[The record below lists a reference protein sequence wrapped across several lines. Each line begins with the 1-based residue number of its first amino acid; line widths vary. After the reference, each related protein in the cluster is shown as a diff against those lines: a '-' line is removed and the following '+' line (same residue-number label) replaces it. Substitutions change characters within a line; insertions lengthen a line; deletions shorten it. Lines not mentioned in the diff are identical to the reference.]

1 MHAQL
6 KTASRCPGLA
16 IRLAAVVIAVMAMPV
31 AVWAL
36 DLSADQKQ
44 KLKAVGAE
52 ARVNIE
58 SERKGLG
65 QARMDLVGVYRVYKL
80 DERKAQDAMNRIGGA
95 QKALLEAQLDNQNKI
110 RQIMNADQFAD
121 FQAMISSRVHHPA
134 VAIEPP
140 FEEKVLEDG
149 LEAAIRSQANLT
161 PDQTRRVEQIKRVG
175 QKRRET
181 MDNMRQ
187 SVQELTG
194 VYSKF
199 DLDSKAARKLIDS
212 IHRDQMSLMWMAH
225 RRQQAIRA
233 VLGEDQF
240 NQLQQS
246 IEQQFKARPHDDHRP
261 RRDSDHKPHP
271 GDHDK

>member
-1 MHAQL
+1 
-6 KTASRCPGLA
+6 
-16 IRLAAVVIAVMAMPV
+16 VIALMAMPV
-31 AVWAL
+31 AVRAL

-52 ARVNIE
+52 ARANIE
-58 SERKGLG
+58 SQRNMLG
-65 QARMDLVGVYRVYKL
+65 HARMDLVGIYRVYKL
-80 DERKAQDAMNRIGGA
+80 DEHKAQDAMSRIGSA

-110 RQIMNADQFAD
+110 RQILNADQFAD
-121 FQAMISSRVHHPA
+121 FQRMISIRVHHPGM
-134 VAIEPP
+134 AIESP
-140 FEEKVLEDG
+140 FEVKVLDDAVD
-149 LEAAIRSQANLT
+149 AAIRSQTNLT

-175 QKRRET
+175 EKRQKI
-181 MDNMRQ
+181 MDSMRQ

-199 DLDSKAARKLIDS
+199 DLDSKAARKLVDS

-240 NQLQQS
+240 NQVQQS
-246 IEQQFKARPHDDHRP
+246 IEQQLKARPHADHRFKG
-261 RRDSDHKPHP
+261 DSDRKSPQ